1 MGKKVLIADKS
12 ITIRSIAE
20 SLLRQKGHE
29 VFTASDQEKAFSI
42 IKQYHPD
49 LIFLD
54 YSLPSV
60 NLQVFLQTL
69 KSEPEVKKIPLVLLL
84 PVAELKNQESLIQK
98 ENLSYL
104 IKPFTPKE
112 LIVKTEEFLKL
123 AAASTP
129 ETPSPTKRGSVDL
142 MGEASTK
149 EVDAFFASLL
159 KEEEAGAKTEKVST
173 PDEEELILSTSFA
186 ESSPEEEIE
195 EKEMPHDYEWFIN
208 EMKNKEEQKSG
219 EKKKTSPKSSAKTE
233 KTEKKEEAP
242 ETKKLDVK
250 VEEMGTSKLK
260 MDKLLAKI
268 KEEEEAEAESL
279 SGYAHLKND
288 KATKVEE
295 KVKTKKSPSE
305 AIIPTNSK
313 EIKTPELPSGMDYDK
328 MAEHLV
334 DEVSEKLAKEI
345 VKKIDKESVAKMLKE
360 KIEKLDFKIS

>member
-12 ITIRSIAE
+12 ITIRSITE
-20 SLLRQKGHE
+20 SLLRQKGYE

-42 IKQYHPD
+42 IKQSCPD
-49 LIFLD
+49 LILLD

-60 NLQVFLQTL
+60 NLQLFLQTL
-69 KSEPEVKKIPLVLLL
+69 KSEPEVKKVPLVLLL
-84 PVAELKNQESLIQK
+84 PIAELKKQESLIQK

-123 AAASTP
+123 ATAPAPLSP
-129 ETPSPTKRGSVDL
+129 APSKKSGIDL
-142 MGEASTK
+142 VEEASSK
-149 EVDAFFASLL
+149 EVDAFFANLL
-159 KEEEAGAKTEKVST
+159 KEEPAGEKTEKVST
-173 PDEEELILSTSFA
+173 PDEEELILSTSLA
-186 ESSPEEEIE
+186 ETSQEEEAE
-195 EKEMPHDYEWFIN
+195 ETEMPHDYEWFIN

-219 EKKKTSPKSSAKTE
+219 EKKKTSPKSSVKTE
-233 KTEKKEEAP
+233 KTEKKEETP
-242 ETKKLDVK
+242 EIKKLDAK
-250 VEEMGTSKLK
+250 VEEMGTSQLK

-288 KATKVEE
+288 KETKTEE
-295 KVKTKKSPSE
+295 KIKAKKSPSE

-313 EIKTPELPSGMDYDK
+313 EIKTPELSADMDYDK
-328 MAEHLV
+328 MVEHLV

-345 VKKIDKESVAKMLKE
+345 VKKIDKDTLAKMLKK
-360 KIEKLDFKIS
+360 KIEKMDFKIS